1 MREEDGGLARHVEGE
16 GEDAEDAGGQDGGA
30 GGRVGDVLVQEKV
43 VQARLRGEAVGPA
56 AQGRGEV
63 LLLAH
68 GIEA

>member
-1 MREEDGGLARHVEGE
+1 MREEGGGLARHVDGE

-30 GGRVGDVLVQEKV
+30 GGRVGDVLVQEEV
-43 VQARLRGEAVGPA
+43 VQAGLRGEAVGPA
-56 AQGRGEV
+56 AKGRGEV